1 MIYGSTTP
9 LIDTTFNYAYGYSIE
24 KYGFDMLDIHMAL
37 SSLKCILLACKRG
50 KRWVFEWIL
59 VQQGITRTCRV
70 RQKVLDV
77 MVVTETKQ
85 DKQLVQL
92 K

>member
-9 LIDTTFNYAYGYSIE
+9 LIDTTFNYAYCYSIE

-50 KRWVFEWIL
+50 KRWVFE
-59 VQQGITRTCRV
+59 
-70 RQKVLDV
+70 
-77 MVVTETKQ
+77 
-85 DKQLVQL
+85 
-92 K
+92 